1 MPLIYRKRPTE
12 TWLGAASAPRGPATG
27 QNAGMHPLVSE
38 AMKKAAI
45 VWLTVGERR
54 PYPVWCLWI
63 EDALHVVSGPGEQAA
78 PGLDTATTATVT
90 ARGDHGGRIVSWPA
104 AVSRVEPGSEQWEQV
119 VPQLASKRLN
129 LPASEDTSARWAA
142 ECVVSRLEPAGDPTE
157 AGETLP
163 DESLAAPP
171 PETPATR
178 RTAKPFRLHRVR
190 GAK

>member
-1 MPLIYRKRPTE
+1 
-12 TWLGAASAPRGPATG
+12 
-27 QNAGMHPLVSE
+27 MHPLVSE

-63 EDALHVVSGPGEQAA
+63 DDALHVVSEPSETTRQSTGERRVVSEGSQSPGEQAA

-104 AVSRVEPGSEQWEQV
+104 AVSRVEPGGEQWEQV
-119 VPQLASKRLN
+119 VPLLASKRLN

-142 ECVVSRLEPAGDPTE
+142 DCVISRLEPAGDPSE

-163 DESLAAPP
+163 DKSHAAPP
-171 PETPATR
+171 PETPAAR
-178 RTAKPFRLHRVR
+178 RTAKPFRLHKVR
-190 GAK
+190 GATK